1 MPSLVGGNSPRPGR
15 RGRLG
20 RLGWARRARRWSVFA
35 VLLGLLAVSVPED
48 VRPDAEFA
56 LVKVQG
62 ADGVDAADKV
72 VWILA
77 LGSDARP
84 GQSVLRSRSDAIQ
97 LVGVNGRTH
106 HAVTIGIPRDSYV
119 SIPGHGRDK
128 INSAMVYG
136 GPQATAQAVAGLTGI
151 RPDYV
156 FVTSFKGLVRMVA
169 GIHGVRVKVTYPM
182 SIGPYRFRPG
192 MRNLSGGEALAFS
205 RIRYGLPRGDFD
217 RSMDQGQLLKGGLAT
232 VLGKIER
239 RGFLERALGLMARYA
254 DTNVGPVELYRL
266 AHTVL
271 AVDPKKVRV
280 CVVPGGT
287 GYAGSASV
295 VFPDLGFVRSL
306 VADVRRDA
314 TVDRGC

>member
-1 MPSLVGGNSPRPGR
+1 MTTATRTFLDRGSAGHGWLR
-15 RGRLG
+15 RL
-20 RLGWARRARRWSVFA
+20 RRWSLFA

-48 VRPDAEFA
+48 VRPEAEFA
-56 LVKVQG
+56 LIKVEG
-62 ADGVDAADKV
+62 AEGVDAADKV

-84 GQSVLRSRSDAIQ
+84 GQPVLRSRSDAIQ
-97 LVGVNGRTH
+97 LVGVNARTH
-106 HAVTIGIPRDSYV
+106 HGVTIGIPRDSYV
-119 SIPGHGRDK
+119 NIPGHGRDK
-128 INSAMVYG
+128 INAAMVYG

-151 RPDYV
+151 KPDYV
-156 FVTSFKGLVRMVA
+156 FVTSFKGLIRMVS
-169 GIHGVRVKVTYPM
+169 GIHGIRAKVTYAM
-182 SIGPYRFRPG
+182 SNDTNRFRPG
-192 MRNLSGGEALAFS
+192 MHEFKGTEALAFS

-232 VLGKIER
+232 ALSKIQR
-239 RGFLERALGLMARYA
+239 PGFLERALGLMARYT
-254 DTNVGPVELYRL
+254 DTNVNPVELYRL

-271 AVDPKKVRV
+271 AVNPGKVRV
-280 CVVPGGT
+280 CVLPGGT

-306 VADVRRDA
+306 SADVRRDA